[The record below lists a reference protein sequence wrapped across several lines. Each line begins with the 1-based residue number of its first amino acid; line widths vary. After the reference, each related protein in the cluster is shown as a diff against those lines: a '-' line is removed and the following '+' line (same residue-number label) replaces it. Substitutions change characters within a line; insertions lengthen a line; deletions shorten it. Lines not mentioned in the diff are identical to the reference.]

1 MSIRFAAVVSL
12 AVAAGLAGC
21 GSLQPQTPAVVN
33 ASKSGGAVTLQTG
46 DTLVV
51 TLDAQPSTG
60 YRWETLDLHG
70 PVLVAVGSADYL
82 PAAVAPGTVGAPGD
96 SVFRYQ
102 ARDVGHAT
110 LELGYSRPFENGVA
124 PARTV
129 HYDVTVVARS
139 AAWLSVWSKSQ

>member
-1 MSIRFAAVVSL
+1 VLAAL
-12 AVAAGLAGC
+12 AIAVTLGGC
-21 GSLQPQTPAVVN
+21 GSLQPQTPTVVN
-33 ASKSGGAVTLQTG
+33 ASRSGGPVTLQTG

-51 TLDAQPSTG
+51 TLAAQPSTG
-60 YRWETLDLHG
+60 YRWETLDLQG

-82 PAAVAPGTVGAPGD
+82 PPAVAPGTVGAPGD

-102 ARDVGHAT
+102 AHDVGHTT
-110 LELGYSRPFENGVA
+110 LDLGYSRPFETGVA

-139 AAWLSVWSKSQ
+139 PSWVSVWSKSQ

>member
-1 MSIRFAAVVSL
+1 VSARFAAG
-12 AVAAGLAGC
+12 VALGVATVLAGC
-21 GSLQPQTPAVVN
+21 GSLQPVTPTVVT
-33 ASKSGGAVTLQTG
+33 AARSGGPVTLQTG

-51 TLDAQPSTG
+51 ALDAQPSTG
-60 YRWETLDLHG
+60 YRWETLDLQG

-82 PAAVAPGTVGAPGD
+82 PSTVAPGTVGAPGD

-102 ARDVGHAT
+102 ARDVGHTT
-110 LELGYSRPFENGVA
+110 LDLGYSRPFENGVA

-139 AAWLSVWSKSQ
+139 PSWLAVWSKSQ